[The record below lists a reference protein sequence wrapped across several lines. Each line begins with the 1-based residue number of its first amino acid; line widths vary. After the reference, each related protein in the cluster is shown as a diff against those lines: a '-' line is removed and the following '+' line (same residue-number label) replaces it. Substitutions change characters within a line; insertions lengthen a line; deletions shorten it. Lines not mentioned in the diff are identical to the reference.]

1 MGRKRQEVIVRNPEP
16 AQEPGA
22 VTQALIPLLRAVVSG
37 VLVSAVLVFGWQV
50 WRGVWLDLPTAGLI
64 CALVSLVI
72 WGLSTWGD
80 LLTWGIED
88 VLDRD
93 ISGDGVVGNPD
104 RLILVNARPQVDPR
118 ERKRLQ
124 FEDFVKGCETDT
136 ALRRWEPVIGRERY
150 QEYRD
155 ALIGTTWGRWV
166 DPDNVK
172 RGWEL
177 AAEPGEIIA
186 ALG

>member
-1 MGRKRQEVIVRNPEP
+1 MGRKRSEVIFRQPEP
-16 AQEPGA
+16 ERKRPVTEGVVIPG
-22 VTQALIPLLRAVVSG
+22 LRAIVSG
-37 VLVSAVLVFGWQV
+37 VLVTLVILFGWQV
-50 WRGVWLDLPTAGLI
+50 WRGAWLDLPTAGLI

-72 WGLSTWGD
+72 WGLSTWGG
-80 LLTWGIED
+80 LLTWRIED
-88 VLDRD
+88 ALDRD